1 MPSGRPQ
8 GRMSM
13 SNMKSDL
20 KNKNSSSKNRRRK
33 SKNSLLRRMFR
44 KTKKTNT
51 LSPLPARTSK
61 GSVGP
66 RRSYSGNNSKR
77 VSRSWSRN

>member
-13 SNMKSDL
+13 SNMKSAL
-20 KNKNSSSKNRRRK
+20 KKNSSSKNRSRK

-51 LSPLPARTSK
+51 LSPLPYRTSK
-61 GSVGP
+61 GSAGP